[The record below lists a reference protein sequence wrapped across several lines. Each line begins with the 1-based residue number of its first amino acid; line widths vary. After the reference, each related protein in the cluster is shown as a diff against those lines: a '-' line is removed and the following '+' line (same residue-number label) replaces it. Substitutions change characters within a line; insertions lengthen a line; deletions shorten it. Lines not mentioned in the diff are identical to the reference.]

1 MAKFLSIKDLI
12 INIDEILQVEKR
24 NTTNITSKHNK
35 LQLTT
40 AGYEI
45 VITMK
50 NGSSKC
56 FYYDVVEENEVND
69 DFNFIKSMLQA
80 VSE

>member
-1 MAKFLSIKDLI
+1 MAKFLPLKDSI

-24 NTTNITSKHNK
+24 NTTNITNKDNK
-35 LQLTT
+35 LRLTT

-45 VITMK
+45 AITMK
-50 NGSSKC
+50 NGSGKC

-69 DFNFIKSMLQA
+69 DFDFIKSTLQA

>member
-1 MAKFLSIKDLI
+1 MAKFLPLKDSI

-24 NTTNITSKHNK
+24 NTKNITSKDNK
-35 LQLTT
+35 LQFTT

-45 VITMK
+45 AITMK

-69 DFNFIKSMLQA
+69 DFDFIKSTLQA